1 MEKQVHGTLH
11 GAVTPPPSKSQ
22 AHRLLICAALGT
34 EPCSIVCSS
43 VNDDIMATMRCLN
56 ALGATITYSSG
67 VFDVQ
72 PVKVVKGGTLD
83 CGESGS
89 TLRFL
94 MSVAAVLG
102 AEAIF
107 TGAGKLPQRPMG
119 ALTDVLAAH
128 GMEFEHHS
136 ADELPV
142 ACSGTLQ
149 GGRFTLPGNVSS
161 QYLTGL
167 LFALPLAAEDSE
179 IEVTGGLTS
188 ASYIDMTIDALRIA
202 GISVERR
209 GDIFK
214 IKGNQQYRMPSRV
227 VVEGDWSSAAFWVV
241 AGVIGKS
248 PVTVCGMNNESL
260 QGDRAIVD
268 HLRGM
273 GAFIEVGDDSVV
285 AMPSHLFG
293 AELDCMDTPD
303 LVPVLSVAAA
313 VAQGTTT
320 FTNVGRLRFKESDR
334 LAAMKSVLASFGIT
348 SAIGEDTFTVYGSEP
363 VAVAPVDSF
372 GDHRIAMSAA
382 VMSTV
387 AQGVTTIK
395 GTNCV
400 AKSYPSFFDDFAALG
415 GIVEGEKGKVKA
427 AGKRAKAKL
436 V

>member
-1 MEKQVHGTLH
+1 MEIKVHGTLK
-11 GAVTPPPSKSQ
+11 GEVTPPPSKSQ
-22 AHRLLICAALGT
+22 AHRLLICAALAV
-34 EPCSIVCSS
+34 EPCSIVCNS

-56 ALGATITYSSG
+56 ALGARITFSSG

-72 PVKVVKGGTLD
+72 PIELVKGGTLD

-102 AEAIF
+102 ADATF

-128 GMEFEHHS
+128 GMAFERHT

-142 ACSGTLQ
+142 TCSGTLQ
-149 GGRFTLPGNVSS
+149 GGKFTLPGNISS

-167 LFALPLAAEDSE
+167 LFALPLATVDSE

-188 ASYIDMTIDALRIA
+188 ASYIDMTIDALRTA

-209 GDIFK
+209 NNIFT
-214 IKGNQQYRMPSRV
+214 IKGNQQYRMPERV

-241 AGVIGKS
+241 AGVIGKQ

-260 QGDRAIVD
+260 QGDSAIVD
-268 HLRGM
+268 HLRSM
-273 GAFIEVGDDSVV
+273 GAFITVEDDRVV

-320 FTNVGRLRFKESDR
+320 FINVGRLRFKESDR

-348 SAIGEDTFTVYGSEP
+348 SSVGEDTFTVYGGEP
-363 VAVAPVDSF
+363 VALTPVESF

-382 VMSTV
+382 ILSTV
-387 AQGVTTIK
+387 AKEITTIN
-395 GTNCV
+395 GSGCV
-400 AKSYPSFFDDFAALG
+400 AKSYPSFFEDFAVLG
-415 GIVEGEKGKVKA
+415 GTVE
-427 AGKRAKAKL
+427 
-436 V
+436 

>member
-1 MEKQVHGTLH
+1 MEKHVHGTLH
-11 GAVTPPPSKSQ
+11 GTITPPPSKSQ

-56 ALGATITYSSG
+56 ALGAKITFASG
-67 VFDVQ
+67 TFDVQ
-72 PVKVVKGGTLD
+72 PVSVAKGGTLD

-94 MSVAAVLG
+94 MSVSAVLG
-102 AEAIF
+102 ADATF
-107 TGAGKLPQRPMG
+107 TGTGKLPQRPMG
-119 ALTDVLAAH
+119 ALTALLASH
-128 GMEFEHHS
+128 GMSFECHS

-142 ACSGTLQ
+142 TCRGSLR
-149 GGRFTLPGNVSS
+149 GGKFTIPGNISS

-202 GISVERR
+202 GISVSRD
-209 GDIFK
+209 GDIFR
-214 IKGNQQYRMPSRV
+214 IKGNQHYRMPQRV

-241 AGVIGKS
+241 AGVIGKQ
-248 PVTVCGMNNESL
+248 PVTICGMNNASL
-260 QGDRAIVD
+260 QGDSAIID
-268 HLRGM
+268 HLRKM
-273 GAFIEVGDDSVV
+273 GAFITVDDDTVV
-285 AMPSHLFG
+285 AMPSQLFG
-293 AELDCMDTPD
+293 TELDCMDTPD

-334 LAAMKSVLASFGIT
+334 LAAMKSVLASFGIA
-348 SAIGEDTFTVYGSEP
+348 SSIGEDTFEVHGGSP
-363 VAVAPVDSF
+363 VAAAPIDSF

-382 VMSTV
+382 VMSLV
-387 AQGVTTIK
+387 AQGVTAII
-395 GTNCV
+395 GSGCV
-400 AKSYPSFFDDFAALG
+400 AKSYPSFFEDFTALG
-415 GIVEGEKGKVKA
+415 GVVE
-427 AGKRAKAKL
+427 
-436 V
+436 

>member
-1 MEKQVHGTLH
+1 MEKRVYGTLK
-11 GAVTPPPSKSQ
+11 GEVTPPPSKSQ
-22 AHRLLICAALGT
+22 AHRLLICAALAV
-34 EPCSIVCSS
+34 EPCSIVCNS

-56 ALGATITYSSG
+56 ALGADITYTSG
-67 VFDVQ
+67 LFDVK
-72 PVKVVKGGTLD
+72 PISLVKGGTLD

-102 AEAIF
+102 ADATF

-128 GMEFEHHS
+128 GMGFVRHS

-142 ACSGTLQ
+142 TCNGTLR
-149 GGRFTLPGNVSS
+149 GGEFSLPGNISS

-167 LFALPLAAEDSE
+167 LFALPLASEDSV

-209 GDIFK
+209 GNIFR
-214 IKGNQQYRMPSRV
+214 IKGGQQYRMPARV

-241 AGVIGKS
+241 AGVIGKH
-248 PVTVCGMNNESL
+248 PLTICGMNNESL
-260 QGDRAIVD
+260 QGDSAIID

-273 GAFIEVGDDSVV
+273 GAFISIEDDKVI

-293 AELDCMDTPD
+293 TELDCMDTPD
-303 LVPVLSVAAA
+303 LVPILSVAAA
-313 VAQGTTT
+313 VAQGTTV

-334 LAAMKSVLASFGIT
+334 LEAMKSVLSAFGID
-348 SAIGEDTFTVYGSEP
+348 SAVGEDTFTVYGGEP
-363 VAVAPVDSF
+363 VAKATVDSF

-382 VMSTV
+382 VLSSV
-387 AQGVTTIK
+387 ASGVTVIE
-395 GTNCV
+395 GSGCV
-400 AKSYPSFFDDFAALG
+400 AKSYPSFFEDFAMLG
-415 GIVEGEKGKVKA
+415 GKA
-427 AGKRAKAKL
+427 EL
-436 V
+436 CE

>member
-1 MEKQVHGTLH
+1 MEKSVHGTLR
-11 GAVTPPPSKSQ
+11 GKVMLPPSKSQ

-34 EPCSIVCSS
+34 DPCSIACNS

-56 ALGATITYSSG
+56 ALGARITFSSG

-72 PVKVVKGGTLD
+72 PVNVTKGGMLD

-102 AEAIF
+102 ADATF

-119 ALTDVLAAH
+119 ALTDVLSAH
-128 GMEFEHHS
+128 GVSFERHS

-142 ACSGTLQ
+142 TCSGTLQ
-149 GGRFTLPGNVSS
+149 GGNFTLPGNISS

-167 LFALPLAAEDSE
+167 LFALPLAAVDSE

-188 ASYIDMTIDALRIA
+188 ASYIDMTIDALRTA
-202 GISVERR
+202 GIYVERR
-209 GDIFK
+209 NNIFT
-214 IKGNQQYRMPSRV
+214 IKGNQQYRMPERV

-241 AGVIGKS
+241 AGVIGKQ
-248 PVTVCGMNNESL
+248 PLTICGMNNESL
-260 QGDRAIVD
+260 QGDSAIVD
-268 HLRGM
+268 HLRSM
-273 GAFIEVGDDSVV
+273 GAFIETADDKVV

-293 AELDCMDTPD
+293 ADLDCMDTPD
-303 LVPVLSVAAA
+303 LVPILSVAAA

-334 LAAMKSVLASFGIT
+334 LAAMKSVLESFGIT
-348 SAIGEDTFTVYGSEP
+348 SSVGEDTFTVYGGKP
-363 VAVAPVDSF
+363 VAAHPVDSF

-382 VMSTV
+382 VLSTV
-387 AQGVTTIK
+387 AEGVTTII
-395 GTNCV
+395 GAECV
-400 AKSYPSFFDDFAALG
+400 AKSYPSFFEDFAALG
-415 GIVEGEKGKVKA
+415 GVVE
-427 AGKRAKAKL
+427 
-436 V
+436 

>member
-1 MEKQVHGTLH
+1 MEKRVHGTLK
-11 GAVTPPPSKSQ
+11 GEVTPPPSKSQ
-22 AHRLLICAALGT
+22 AHRLLICAALAV
-34 EPCSIVCSS
+34 EPCSIVCNS

-56 ALGATITYSSG
+56 ALGARITFSSG

-72 PVKVVKGGTLD
+72 PIELVKGGTLD

-102 AEAIF
+102 ADATF

-128 GMEFEHHS
+128 GMAFERHTS
-136 ADELPV
+136 DELPV
-142 ACSGTLQ
+142 TCSGTLQ

-167 LFALPLAAEDSE
+167 LFALPLATVDSE

-188 ASYIDMTIDALRIA
+188 ASYIDMTIDALRTA

-209 GDIFK
+209 NNIFT
-214 IKGNQQYRMPSRV
+214 IKGNQQYHMPERV

-241 AGVIGKS
+241 AGVIGKQ

-260 QGDRAIVD
+260 QGDSAIVD
-268 HLRGM
+268 HLRSM
-273 GAFIEVGDDSVV
+273 GAFITVEDDRVV

-293 AELDCMDTPD
+293 TELDCMDTPD

-320 FTNVGRLRFKESDR
+320 FVNVGRLRFKESDR

-348 SAIGEDTFTVYGSEP
+348 SSVGEDIFTVYGGDP
-363 VAVAPVDSF
+363 VALTTVESF

-382 VMSTV
+382 ILSTV
-387 AQGVTTIK
+387 AKEITTIS
-395 GTNCV
+395 GSGCV
-400 AKSYPSFFDDFAALG
+400 AKSYPSFFEDFASLG
-415 GIVEGEKGKVKA
+415 GVVD
-427 AGKRAKAKL
+427 
-436 V
+436 

>member
-1 MEKQVHGTLH
+1 MEKRVYGTLK
-11 GAVTPPPSKSQ
+11 GEVTPPPSKSQ
-22 AHRLLICAALGT
+22 AHRLLICAALAV
-34 EPCSIVCSS
+34 EPCSIVCNS

-56 ALGATITYSSG
+56 ALGADITYTSG
-67 VFDVQ
+67 LFDVK
-72 PVKVVKGGTLD
+72 PISLVKGGTLD

-102 AEAIF
+102 ADATF

-128 GMEFEHHS
+128 GMGFVRHS

-142 ACSGTLQ
+142 TCNGTLR
-149 GGRFTLPGNVSS
+149 GGEFSLPGNISS

-167 LFALPLAAEDSE
+167 LFALPLASEDSV

-209 GDIFK
+209 GNIFR
-214 IKGNQQYRMPSRV
+214 IKGGQQYRMPVRV

-241 AGVIGKS
+241 AGVIGKH
-248 PVTVCGMNNESL
+248 PLTICGMNNDSL
-260 QGDRAIVD
+260 QGDSAIID

-273 GAFIEVGDDSVV
+273 GAFISIEYDKVI

-293 AELDCMDTPD
+293 TELDCMDTPD
-303 LVPVLSVAAA
+303 LVPILSVAAA
-313 VAQGTTT
+313 VAQGTTV

-334 LAAMKSVLASFGIT
+334 LAAMKSVLSAFGID
-348 SAIGEDTFTVYGSEP
+348 SAVGEDTFTVYGGEP
-363 VAVAPVDSF
+363 VAKATVDSF

-382 VMSTV
+382 VLSSV
-387 AQGVTTIK
+387 AGGVAVIE
-395 GTNCV
+395 GSGCV
-400 AKSYPSFFDDFAALG
+400 AKSYPSFFEDFAMLG
-415 GIVEGEKGKVKA
+415 GKA
-427 AGKRAKAKL
+427 EL
-436 V
+436 CE

>member
-1 MEKQVHGTLH
+1 MEKSVHGTLK

-22 AHRLLICAALGT
+22 AHRLIICAALGT

-56 ALGATITYSSG
+56 ALGAEISFSSG
-67 VFDVQ
+67 VFDVH
-72 PVKVVKGGTLD
+72 PIALVKDGTLD

-102 AEAIF
+102 ADATF
-107 TGAGKLPQRPMG
+107 TGAGKLPQRPME
-119 ALTDVLAAH
+119 ALTEVLAAH
-128 GMEFEHHS
+128 GMSFERAS

-142 ACSGTLQ
+142 TCNGTLQ
-149 GGRFTLPGNVSS
+149 GGKFTLPGNISS

-167 LFALPLAAEDSE
+167 LFALPLAATDSE

-188 ASYIDMTIDALRIA
+188 ASYIDMTIDALRVA

-209 GDIFK
+209 NNIFR
-214 IKGNQQYRMPSRV
+214 IKGNQCYRMPGRV

-241 AGVIGKS
+241 AGVIGKQ
-248 PVTVCGMNNESL
+248 PLEICGMNNESL
-260 QGDRAIVD
+260 QGDSAIID
-268 HLRGM
+268 HLRSM
-273 GAFIEVGDDSVV
+273 GAFITVEDDKVA

-303 LVPVLSVAAA
+303 LVPILSVAAA

-334 LAAMKSVLASFGIT
+334 LAAMKSVLESFGIV
-348 SAIGEDTFTVYGSEP
+348 SAVGEDTFTVYGGEP
-363 VAVAPVDSF
+363 RTVAPVDSF

-382 VMSTV
+382 VLSTV
-387 AQGVTTIK
+387 AGGVTIIK
-395 GTNCV
+395 GSGCV
-400 AKSYPSFFDDFAALG
+400 AKSYPSFFEDFASLG
-415 GIVEGEKGKVKA
+415 GVVEKV
-427 AGKRAKAKL
+427 

>member
-1 MEKQVHGTLH
+1 MEIKVHGTLK
-11 GAVTPPPSKSQ
+11 GEVTPPPSKSQ
-22 AHRLLICAALGT
+22 AHRLLICAALAV
-34 EPCSIVCSS
+34 EPCSIVCNS

-56 ALGATITYSSG
+56 ALGARNTFSSG

-72 PVKVVKGGTLD
+72 PIELVKGGTLD

-102 AEAIF
+102 ADATF
-107 TGAGKLPQRPMG
+107 TGVGKLPQRPMG

-128 GMEFEHHS
+128 GMAFERHTS
-136 ADELPV
+136 DELPV
-142 ACSGTLQ
+142 TCSGTLQ

-167 LFALPLAAEDSE
+167 LFALPLATVDSE

-188 ASYIDMTIDALRIA
+188 ASYIDMTIDALRTA

-209 GDIFK
+209 NNIFT
-214 IKGNQQYRMPSRV
+214 IKGNQQYHMPERV

-241 AGVIGKS
+241 AGVIGKQ

-260 QGDRAIVD
+260 QGDSAIVD
-268 HLRGM
+268 HLRSM
-273 GAFIEVGDDSVV
+273 GAFITVEDDRVV

-293 AELDCMDTPD
+293 TELDCMDTPD

-320 FTNVGRLRFKESDR
+320 FVNVGRLRFKESDR

-348 SAIGEDTFTVYGSEP
+348 SSVGEDTFTVYGGDP
-363 VAVAPVDSF
+363 VALTTVESF

-382 VMSTV
+382 ILSTV
-387 AQGVTTIK
+387 AKEITTIS
-395 GTNCV
+395 GSGCV
-400 AKSYPSFFDDFAALG
+400 AKSYPSFFEDFASLG
-415 GIVEGEKGKVKA
+415 GVVD
-427 AGKRAKAKL
+427 
-436 V
+436 

>member
-1 MEKQVHGTLH
+1 MKGE
-11 GAVTPPPSKSQ
+11 VTPPPSKSQ
-22 AHRLLICAALGT
+22 AHRLLICAALAV
-34 EPCSIVCSS
+34 EPCSIVCNS

-56 ALGATITYSSG
+56 ALGADITYTSG
-67 VFDVQ
+67 VFDVK
-72 PVKVVKGGTLD
+72 PISIVKGGTLD

-102 AEAIF
+102 ADVTF

-128 GMEFEHHS
+128 GMGFVRHS

-142 ACSGTLQ
+142 TCNGTLR
-149 GGRFTLPGNVSS
+149 GGEFSLPGNISS

-167 LFALPLAAEDSE
+167 LFALPLASEDSV

-202 GISVERR
+202 GISVERQ
-209 GDIFK
+209 GNIFR
-214 IKGNQQYRMPSRV
+214 IKGGQQYRMPVRM

-241 AGVIGKS
+241 AGVIGKH
-248 PVTVCGMNNESL
+248 PLTIGGMKNDSL
-260 QGDRAIVD
+260 QGDSAIID

-273 GAFIEVGDDSVV
+273 GAFISIEDDKVI

-293 AELDCMDTPD
+293 TELDCMDTPD
-303 LVPVLSVAAA
+303 LVPILSVAAA
-313 VAQGTTT
+313 VAQGTTV

-334 LAAMKSVLASFGIT
+334 LAAMKSVLSAFGIDST
-348 SAIGEDTFTVYGSEP
+348 VGEETFTVYGGEP
-363 VAVAPVDSF
+363 VAKATVDSF

-382 VMSTV
+382 VLSSV
-387 AQGVTTIK
+387 AGGVTVIE
-395 GTNCV
+395 GSGCV
-400 AKSYPSFFDDFAALG
+400 AKSYPSFFEDFAMLG
-415 GIVEGEKGKVKA
+415 GKA
-427 AGKRAKAKL
+427 EL
-436 V
+436 CE

>member
-1 MEKQVHGTLH
+1 MEIKVHGTLK
-11 GAVTPPPSKSQ
+11 GEVTPPPSKSQ
-22 AHRLLICAALGT
+22 AHRLLICAALAV
-34 EPCSIVCSS
+34 EPCSIVCNS

-56 ALGATITYSSG
+56 ALGARITFSSG
-67 VFDVQ
+67 VFDVL
-72 PVKVVKGGTLD
+72 PIELVKGGTLD

-102 AEAIF
+102 ADATF
-107 TGAGKLPQRPMG
+107 TGAGKLLQRPMG

-128 GMEFEHHS
+128 GMAFERHT

-142 ACSGTLQ
+142 TCSGTLQ
-149 GGRFTLPGNVSS
+149 GGKFTLPGNVSS

-167 LFALPLAAEDSE
+167 LFALPLATVDSE

-188 ASYIDMTIDALRIA
+188 ASYIDMTIDALRTA

-209 GDIFK
+209 NNIFT
-214 IKGNQQYRMPSRV
+214 IKGNQQYRMPERV

-241 AGVIGKS
+241 AGVIGKQ

-260 QGDRAIVD
+260 QGDSAIVD
-268 HLRGM
+268 HLRSM
-273 GAFIEVGDDSVV
+273 GAFITVEDDRVV
-285 AMPSHLFG
+285 AVPSHLFG

-303 LVPVLSVAAA
+303 LVPILSVAAA

-320 FTNVGRLRFKESDR
+320 FINVGRLRFKESDR

-348 SAIGEDTFTVYGSEP
+348 SSVGEDTFTVYGGEP
-363 VAVAPVDSF
+363 VALTPVESF

-382 VMSTV
+382 ILSTV
-387 AQGVTTIK
+387 AKEITTIN
-395 GTNCV
+395 GSGCV
-400 AKSYPSFFDDFAALG
+400 AKSYPSFFEDFAVLG
-415 GIVEGEKGKVKA
+415 GVVE
-427 AGKRAKAKL
+427 
-436 V
+436 

>member
-1 MEKQVHGTLH
+1 MEKHVHGTLR
-11 GAVTPPPSKSQ
+11 GEVTPPPSKSQ
-22 AHRLLICAALGT
+22 AHRLLICAALAV
-34 EPCSIVCSS
+34 EPCSIVCNS

-56 ALGATITYSSG
+56 ALGARITFSSG

-72 PVKVVKGGTLD
+72 PIELVKGGTLD

-102 AEAIF
+102 ADATF

-128 GMEFEHHS
+128 GMAFERHTS
-136 ADELPV
+136 DELPV
-142 ACSGTLQ
+142 TCSGTLQ

-167 LFALPLAAEDSE
+167 LFALPLATVDSE

-188 ASYIDMTIDALRIA
+188 ASYIDMTIDALRTA

-209 GDIFK
+209 NNIFT
-214 IKGNQQYRMPSRV
+214 IKGNQQYRMPERV

-241 AGVIGKS
+241 AGIIGKQ

-260 QGDRAIVD
+260 QGDSAIVD
-268 HLRGM
+268 HLRSM
-273 GAFIEVGDDSVV
+273 GAFITVEDGRV
-285 AMPSHLFG
+285 AAVPSHLFG

-303 LVPVLSVAAA
+303 LVPILSVAAA

-320 FTNVGRLRFKESDR
+320 FINVGRLRFKESDR

-348 SAIGEDTFTVYGSEP
+348 SSVGEDTFTVYGGEP
-363 VAVAPVDSF
+363 VALTPVESF

-382 VMSTV
+382 ILSTV
-387 AQGVTTIK
+387 AKEITTIN
-395 GTNCV
+395 GSGCV
-400 AKSYPSFFDDFAALG
+400 AKSYPSFFEDFASLG
-415 GIVEGEKGKVKA
+415 GVVD
-427 AGKRAKAKL
+427 
-436 V
+436 

>member
-1 MEKQVHGTLH
+1 MEKRVHGTLR
-11 GAVTPPPSKSQ
+11 GEVTLPPSKSQ

-34 EPCSIVCSS
+34 DPCSIACNS

-56 ALGATITYSSG
+56 ALGARITFSSG

-72 PVKVVKGGTLD
+72 PVNVTKGGMLD

-102 AEAIF
+102 ADATF
-107 TGAGKLPQRPMG
+107 TGAGKLPQRPME
-119 ALTDVLAAH
+119 ALTEVLAAH
-128 GMEFEHHS
+128 GVSFERHS

-142 ACSGTLQ
+142 TCSGTLQ
-149 GGRFTLPGNVSS
+149 GGNFTLPGNISS

-167 LFALPLAAEDSE
+167 LFALPLAAVDSE

-188 ASYIDMTIDALRIA
+188 ASYIDMTIDALRTA

-209 GDIFK
+209 NNIFT
-214 IKGNQQYRMPSRV
+214 IKGNQQYRMPERV

-241 AGVIGKS
+241 AGVIGKQ
-248 PVTVCGMNNESL
+248 PLTICGMNNESL
-260 QGDRAIVD
+260 QGDSAIVD
-268 HLRGM
+268 HLRSM
-273 GAFIEVGDDSVV
+273 GAFIEIADDKVV

-293 AELDCMDTPD
+293 ADLDCMDTPD
-303 LVPVLSVAAA
+303 LVPILSVAAA

-334 LAAMKSVLASFGIT
+334 LAAMKSVLESFGIT
-348 SAIGEDTFTVYGSEP
+348 SSVGEDTFTVYGGKP
-363 VAVAPVDSF
+363 VAAHPVDSF

-382 VMSTV
+382 VLSTV
-387 AQGVTTIK
+387 VEGVTTII
-395 GTNCV
+395 GAECV
-400 AKSYPSFFDDFAALG
+400 AKSYPSFFEDFAALG
-415 GIVEGEKGKVKA
+415 GVVEKV
-427 AGKRAKAKL
+427 

>member
-1 MEKQVHGTLH
+1 MEKRVHGTLK
-11 GAVTPPPSKSQ
+11 GEITPPPSKSQ
-22 AHRLLICAALGT
+22 AHRLLICAALAV
-34 EPCSIVCSS
+34 EPCSIVCNS

-56 ALGATITYSSG
+56 ALGAKITFSSG

-72 PVKVVKGGTLD
+72 PIELVKGGILD

-102 AEAIF
+102 ADATF

-128 GMEFEHHS
+128 GMAFERHT

-142 ACSGTLQ
+142 TCSGILQ
-149 GGRFTLPGNVSS
+149 GGKFTLPGNISS

-167 LFALPLAAEDSE
+167 LFALPLAAVDSE
-179 IEVTGGLTS
+179 IGVTGGLTS
-188 ASYIDMTIDALRIA
+188 ASYINMTIDALRTA

-209 GDIFK
+209 NNIFT
-214 IKGNQQYRMPSRV
+214 IKGNQQYHMPERV

-241 AGVIGKS
+241 AGVIGKQ

-260 QGDRAIVD
+260 QGDSAIVD
-268 HLRGM
+268 HLRSM
-273 GAFIEVGDDSVV
+273 GAFITVEDDRVV

-320 FTNVGRLRFKESDR
+320 FVNVGRLRFKESDR

-348 SAIGEDTFTVYGSEP
+348 SSVGEDTFTVYGGDP
-363 VAVAPVDSF
+363 VTLTTVESF

-382 VMSTV
+382 VLSTV
-387 AQGVTTIK
+387 AEGIATII
-395 GTNCV
+395 GAECV
-400 AKSYPSFFDDFAALG
+400 AKSYPSFFEDFASLG
-415 GIVEGEKGKVKA
+415 GVVD
-427 AGKRAKAKL
+427 
-436 V
+436 

>member
-1 MEKQVHGTLH
+1 MEKRVHGTLK

-22 AHRLLICAALGT
+22 AHRLLICAALAV
-34 EPCSIVCSS
+34 EPCSIVCNS

-56 ALGATITYSSG
+56 ALGADITYTSG
-67 VFDVQ
+67 VFDVK
-72 PVKVVKGGTLD
+72 PISLVKGGTLD

-102 AEAIF
+102 ADATF
-107 TGAGKLPQRPMG
+107 TGTGKLPQRPMG

-128 GMEFEHHS
+128 GMGFVRHS

-142 ACSGTLQ
+142 TCNGTLR
-149 GGRFTLPGNVSS
+149 GGEFSLPGNISS

-167 LFALPLAAEDSE
+167 LFALPLASEDSV

-188 ASYIDMTIDALRIA
+188 ASYIDMTIDALLTA

-209 GDIFK
+209 GNIFR
-214 IKGNQQYRMPSRV
+214 IKGNQQYRMPQRV

-241 AGVIGKS
+241 AGVIGKH
-248 PVTVCGMNNESL
+248 PLTICGMNNDSL
-260 QGDRAIVD
+260 QGDSAIID
-268 HLRGM
+268 HLRNM
-273 GAFIEVGDDSVV
+273 GAFIIIDDDKVV

-293 AELDCMDTPD
+293 TELDCMDTPD
-303 LVPVLSVAAA
+303 LVPILSVAAA
-313 VAQGTTT
+313 VAQGTTV

-334 LAAMKSVLASFGIT
+334 LAAMKSVLAAFGID
-348 SAIGEDTFTVYGSEP
+348 SSIGEDTFTVYGGEP
-363 VAVAPVDSF
+363 VALAPVDSF

-387 AQGVTTIK
+387 ANGVTTID
-395 GTNCV
+395 GSDCV
-400 AKSYPSFFDDFAALG
+400 AKSYPSFFEDFAMLG
-415 GIVEGEKGKVKA
+415 GEVEGES
-427 AGKRAKAKL
+427 
-436 V
+436 

>member
-1 MEKQVHGTLH
+1 MEKRVHGTLH

-56 ALGATITYSSG
+56 ALGAKITFSSG

-72 PVKVVKGGTLD
+72 PVSVAKGATLD

-102 AEAIF
+102 ADATF

-128 GMEFEHHS
+128 GMSFERLS

-142 ACSGTLQ
+142 ICSGTLQ
-149 GGRFTLPGNVSS
+149 GGKFTLPGNISS

-167 LFALPLAAEDSE
+167 LFALPLAAGDSE
-179 IEVTGGLTS
+179 IEVIGGLTS
-188 ASYIDMTIDALRIA
+188 ASYIDMTIDALLTA

-209 GDIFK
+209 GNIFS
-214 IKGNQQYRMPSRV
+214 IKGNQQYRMPQRV

-248 PVTVCGMNNESL
+248 PVAICGMNNESL
-260 QGDRAIVD
+260 QGDSAIID
-268 HLRGM
+268 HLRNM
-273 GAFIEVGDDSVV
+273 GAFIIIDDDKVV
-285 AMPSHLFG
+285 AMPSHIFG
-293 AELDCMDTPD
+293 TELDCMDTPD
-303 LVPVLSVAAA
+303 LVPVLSIAAA

-334 LAAMKSVLASFGIT
+334 LAAMKSVLAAFGID
-348 SAIGEDTFTVYGSEP
+348 SSIGEDTFTVYGGEP
-363 VAVAPVDSF
+363 VALAPVDSF

-387 AQGVTTIK
+387 ANGVTTIDRSD
-395 GTNCV
+395 CV
-400 AKSYPSFFDDFAALG
+400 AKSYPSFFEDFEALG
-415 GIVEGEKGKVKA
+415 GEVEGE
-427 AGKRAKAKL
+427 R
-436 V
+436 

>member
-1 MEKQVHGTLH
+1 MEKRVYGTLK
-11 GAVTPPPSKSQ
+11 GEVTPPPSKSQ
-22 AHRLLICAALGT
+22 AHRLLICAALAV
-34 EPCSIVCSS
+34 EPCSIVCNS

-56 ALGATITYSSG
+56 ALGADITYTSG
-67 VFDVQ
+67 LFDVK
-72 PVKVVKGGTLD
+72 PISLVKGGTLD

-102 AEAIF
+102 ADATF

-128 GMEFEHHS
+128 GMGFVRHS

-142 ACSGTLQ
+142 TCNGTLR
-149 GGRFTLPGNVSS
+149 GGEFSLPGNISS

-167 LFALPLAAEDSE
+167 LFALPLASEDSV

-209 GDIFK
+209 GNIFR
-214 IKGNQQYRMPSRV
+214 IKGGQQYRMPARV

-241 AGVIGKS
+241 AGVIGKH
-248 PVTVCGMNNESL
+248 PLTICGMNNDSL
-260 QGDRAIVD
+260 QGDSAIID

-273 GAFIEVGDDSVV
+273 GAFISIEYDKVI

-293 AELDCMDTPD
+293 TELDCMDTPD
-303 LVPVLSVAAA
+303 LVPILSVAAA
-313 VAQGTTT
+313 VAQGTTV

-334 LAAMKSVLASFGIT
+334 LAAMKSVLSAFGIDST
-348 SAIGEDTFTVYGSEP
+348 VGEDTFTVYGGEP
-363 VAVAPVDSF
+363 VAKATVDSF

-382 VMSTV
+382 VLSSV
-387 AQGVTTIK
+387 AGGVTVIE
-395 GTNCV
+395 GSGCV
-400 AKSYPSFFDDFAALG
+400 AKSYPSFFEDFAMLG
-415 GIVEGEKGKVKA
+415 GKA
-427 AGKRAKAKL
+427 EL
-436 V
+436 CE